1 MTTTKKLESGMKP
14 LRQLAPLMAGL
25 ALTAGASSSMACTN
39 DGYLATLGVFA
50 GNFAIRGCAFA
61 QGQIMSINSN
71 QSLFSLLGTTYGGDG
86 RTSFALPD
94 TRGRSVIG
102 AGTGP
107 GLSTIQLGQ
116 KSGVENR
123 TLSVSN
129 MPAHNHIASTAVT
142 ATATAHGNSNAGTT
156 ASPDTAVWAV
166 KRRTKQYRTD
176 TPNVVM
182 SSDAVTVS
190 ATASTTTANTGSG
203 TSFSVRDPYIGM
215 HWLIQTLGIYPSRN

>member
-1 MTTTKKLESGMKP
+1 MKSFKC
-14 LRQLAPLMAGL
+14 LAPIITGVV
-25 ALTAGASSSMACTN
+25 LTAGASSSMACSS
-39 DGYLATLGVFA
+39 DGYIATLRPFA
-50 GNFAIRGCAFA
+50 GNFAIRNCEFA
-61 QGQIMSINSN
+61 QGQLLSISTNTA
-71 QSLFSLLGTTYGGDG
+71 LFSLVGTIYGGDG
-86 RTSFALPD
+86 RTTFGLPE